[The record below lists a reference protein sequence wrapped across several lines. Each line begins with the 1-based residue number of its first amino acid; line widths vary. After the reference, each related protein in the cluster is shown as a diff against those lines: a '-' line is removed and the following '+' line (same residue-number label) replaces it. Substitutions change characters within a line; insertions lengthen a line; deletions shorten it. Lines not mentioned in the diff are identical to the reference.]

1 MPPFLI
7 GLLVFAVI
15 GFCVMVYI
23 LMSRLL
29 EGLRDNRLPIQSGPA
44 TVAAKRTLD
53 VSSQYGKS
61 YIRYVTFQMP
71 DGSRQEF
78 ETHDRDSALV
88 IELAEGDHGTLTWQG
103 TRFKSFAPTRS
114 T

>member
-1 MPPFLI
+1 MSPFLI
-7 GLLVFAVI
+7 GLLVFAA
-15 GFCVMVYI
+15 VMVCFTGY
-23 LMSRLL
+23 LLLRRLR
-29 EGLRDNRLPIQSGPA
+29 EGLRDNRLPVQSGPA

-53 VSSQYGKS
+53 ISGQYGKS
-61 YIRYVTFQMP
+61 YIRYVTFRMP

-103 TRFKSFAPTRS
+103 TRFKGFTKAP
-114 T
+114 